1 MLDQIGKA
9 VVDQGGPE
17 TDDEN
22 FLAEGMEYVMAISE
36 DEPTLREALN
46 GDEREVWFSVAKVWF
61 SPVLSKI
68 LKTESRT

>member
-46 GDEREVWFSVAKVWF
+46 GDEREVWFSVAEVRF